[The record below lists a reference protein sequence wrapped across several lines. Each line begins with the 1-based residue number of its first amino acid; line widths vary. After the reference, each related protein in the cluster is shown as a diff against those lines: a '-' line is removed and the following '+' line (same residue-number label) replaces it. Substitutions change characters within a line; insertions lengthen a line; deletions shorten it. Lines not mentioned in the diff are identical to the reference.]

1 MAVADFAA
9 QIKQGTKESHSAAEN
24 TKFVASFLR
33 GVLDPQEYRKLIANF
48 YYVYSAMEE
57 EVEALKD
64 HPVVGKIN
72 LPELPRKESLKEDL
86 SYYYGPSWET
96 EIKQSEACVKYVNRI
111 REVAKDDPKLL
122 VGHHYTRY
130 LGDLSGGQ
138 ILRGIAEN
146 SLKPEKGKGLSFYD
160 FSEISDSKK
169 YKKVYRQLLDELD
182 VAQHDVDNI
191 IREANYAF
199 KLNMF
204 MFEELD
210 GNAFKS
216 TLAYICCLLYTSPS
230 PRDGLLSRMP
240 SSA

>member
-204 MFEELD
+204 MFEELE
-210 GNAFKS
+210 GSASKS
-216 TLAYICCLLYTSPS
+216 FVKLLCNFVKSKL
-230 PRDGLLSRMP
+230 GIEK
-240 SSA
+240 

>member
-1 MAVADFAA
+1 MAVEDFAA

-48 YYVYSAMEE
+48 YFVYSAMEE

-111 REVAKDDPKLL
+111 REIAKDDPKLL

-160 FSEISDSKK
+160 FSEISDSKN
-169 YKKVYRQLLDELD
+169 YKKVYRQLLDGLD
-182 VAQHDVDNI
+182 VGQDDVDNI

-199 KLNMF
+199 KLNMY
-204 MFEELD
+204 MFDELQ
-210 GNAFKS
+210 GSASKS
-216 TLAYICCLLYTSPS
+216 FVKLLCNFVKSKL
-230 PRDGLLSRMP
+230 GIEK
-240 SSA
+240 

>member
-1 MAVADFAA
+1 MAVEDFAA

-33 GVLDPQEYRKLIANF
+33 GVLDPEEYRKLIANF
-48 YYVYSAMEE
+48 YFVYSAMEE

-72 LPELPRKESLKEDL
+72 LPELLRKESLKEDL
-86 SYYYGPSWET
+86 SYYYGTSWET

-169 YKKVYRQLLDELD
+169 YKKVYRQLLDGLD
-182 VAQHDVDNI
+182 VGQDDVDNI

-199 KLNMF
+199 KLNMY
-204 MFEELD
+204 MFDELQ
-210 GNAFKS
+210 GSASKS
-216 TLAYICCLLYTSPS
+216 FVKLLCNFVKSKL
-230 PRDGLLSRMP
+230 GIEK
-240 SSA
+240 

>member
-48 YYVYSAMEE
+48 YFVYSAMEE

-111 REVAKDDPKLL
+111 REIAKDDPNLL

-160 FSEISDSKK
+160 FSEISDSKN
-169 YKKVYRQLLDELD
+169 YKKVYRQLLDGLD
-182 VAQHDVDNI
+182 VEQDDVDLI

-199 KLNMF
+199 KLNMY
-204 MFEELD
+204 MFEELE
-210 GNAFKS
+210 GSASKS
-216 TLAYICCLLYTSPS
+216 FVKLLCNFVKSKL
-230 PRDGLLSRMP
+230 GLEK
-240 SSA
+240 

>member
-48 YYVYSAMEE
+48 YFVYSAMEE
-57 EVEALKD
+57 EVETLKD

-111 REVAKDDPKLL
+111 REIAKDDPNLL

-160 FSEISDSKK
+160 FSEISDSKN
-169 YKKVYRQLLDELD
+169 YKKVYRQLLDGLD
-182 VAQHDVDNI
+182 VEQDDVDLI

-199 KLNMF
+199 KLNMY
-204 MFEELD
+204 MFEELE
-210 GNAFKS
+210 GSASKS
-216 TLAYICCLLYTSPS
+216 FVKLLCNFVKSKL
-230 PRDGLLSRMP
+230 GLEK
-240 SSA
+240 

>member
-1 MAVADFAA
+1 MAVEDFAA

-33 GVLDPQEYRKLIANF
+33 GVLDPEEYRKLIANF
-48 YYVYSAMEE
+48 YFVYSAMEE

-111 REVAKDDPKLL
+111 REIAKDDPKLL

-160 FSEISDSKK
+160 FSEISDSKN
-169 YKKVYRQLLDELD
+169 YKKSYRQLLDELD
-182 VAQHDVDNI
+182 VAQDDVDLI

-199 KLNMF
+199 KLNMY
-204 MFEELD
+204 MFEELE
-210 GNAFKS
+210 GSASKS
-216 TLAYICCLLYTSPS
+216 FVKLLCNFVKSKL
-230 PRDGLLSRMP
+230 GLEK
-240 SSA
+240 